1 MSTKYEKQN
10 DFRQKLP
17 WLEEWRF
24 LANNHT
30 TSLIDVIN
38 VKLTKNEESELNELP
53 VESKNEFINNGK
65 VEQII
70 TSSTFPAPFN
80 NYPTVPS
87 HQNSIATNFG
97 IADQSAGLISI
108 FGLSVSSEKL
118 AYIIVIIL
126 ITALLIISSVLTVA
140 VIVTSP
146 QLKDII
152 GYYLISLSISDL
164 LCGTLITPVSIYAV
178 LDENWPTAYSEI
190 ICRIEVY
197 IELVLLSVVLYIFMW
212 ISVDRYILLTRPG
225 RYEAEQTLTRCKCWA
240 MFTWVTSL
248 VLCCPVLF
256 NELQAQYDRYAFLC
270 VLDCTKMMP
279 YAITMAL
286 LVIIPSLI
294 CISYSYFSIFIT
306 LRNPDELEDTYKGQ
320 LQADRSF
327 VITFFIILSFVI
339 SWMPLIIVRLT
350 ELTFRVIIQVPSLH
364 FTLVWLGIG
373 SGFWKFVIYWM
384 MSAKFRNALKS
395 LFLLTWCDTEQEL
408 P

>member
-1 MSTKYEKQN
+1 MSIKYEKQN
-10 DFRQKLP
+10 GFGQKLP

-38 VKLTKNEESELNELP
+38 VKLTKNEESELNQLP
-53 VESKNEFINNGK
+53 VESKNEFINNEQ

-70 TSSTFPAPFN
+70 TSSTFRAPFN
-80 NYPTVPS
+80 NYPTVSS
-87 HQNSIATNFG
+87 HQNLIATNFD

-118 AYIIVIIL
+118 AYISVIIL

-152 GYYLISLSISDL
+152 GYYLISLAVSDL
-164 LCGTLITPVSIYAV
+164 LCGTLITPISIYAV

-190 ICRIEVY
+190 LCRIEVY

-225 RYEAEQTLTRCKCWA
+225 RYEAEQTSTRCKCWA

-286 LVIIPSLI
+286 QMARGQQKLQSQQRNLKKQQEAKKGSAVDHKKAAQKGLI
-294 CISYSYFSIFIT
+294 YQCAVCRSQM
-306 LRNPDELEDTYKGQ
+306 PDLKTYGQHFENKHPKSSKPPELLAEATN
-320 LQADRSF
+320 S
-327 VITFFIILSFVI
+327 S
-339 SWMPLIIVRLT
+339 
-350 ELTFRVIIQVPSLH
+350 
-364 FTLVWLGIG
+364 
-373 SGFWKFVIYWM
+373 
-384 MSAKFRNALKS
+384 SAS
-395 LFLLTWCDTEQEL
+395 
-408 P
+408 

>member
-1 MSTKYEKQN
+1 
-10 DFRQKLP
+10 
-17 WLEEWRF
+17 
-24 LANNHT
+24 
-30 TSLIDVIN
+30 
-38 VKLTKNEESELNELP
+38 
-53 VESKNEFINNGK
+53 
-65 VEQII
+65 
-70 TSSTFPAPFN
+70 
-80 NYPTVPS
+80 
-87 HQNSIATNFG
+87 
-97 IADQSAGLISI
+97 
-108 FGLSVSSEKL
+108 
-118 AYIIVIIL
+118 
-126 ITALLIISSVLTVA
+126 
-140 VIVTSP
+140 
-146 QLKDII
+146 
-152 GYYLISLSISDL
+152 
-164 LCGTLITPVSIYAV
+164 
-178 LDENWPTAYSEI
+178 
-190 ICRIEVY
+190 
-197 IELVLLSVVLYIFMW
+197 
-212 ISVDRYILLTRPG
+212 
-225 RYEAEQTLTRCKCWA
+225 

-327 VITFFIILSFVI
+327 VITFFIILTFVI

-350 ELTFRVIIQVPSLH
+350 ELIFRVIIQVPSLH